1 MSSWTS
7 SESRVISGRVEY
19 FCKRSRQLTVQTVK
33 TRKNPGKRFVT
44 CSKCNVYDFL
54 DDDLPSEYY
63 KELLYEMLQK
73 QKQLKKG
80 VDYEQVINVL
90 AMDKS
95 MLEEELRATNSKLK
109 LYDRCNVF
117 YVMVK
122 SNMYDLYAQMVR
134 YLLQMQVAKQ
144 MQATNACCK
153 CLLKMLTANA
163 CCQAKQIQLQML
175 VANATANAVN
185 AIACNKAN
193 AYCKCLLQ
201 MQ

>member
-63 KELLYEMLQK
+63 KELLYGMLQK

-80 VDYEQVINVL
+80 VNYEQVVNVL

-95 MLEEELRATNSKLK
+95 MLEEELRATESKMK
-109 LYDRCNVF
+109 LY
-117 YVMVK
+117 
-122 SNMYDLYAQMVR
+122 
-134 YLLQMQVAKQ
+134 
-144 MQATNACCK
+144 
-153 CLLKMLTANA
+153 LLKCKLQSK
-163 CCQAKQIQLQML
+163 CKLQML
-175 VANATANAVN
+175 VANACFKCLLQMLAAKQRKCNCKCCKCNSLQQSKCLLQMLVASATTN
-185 AIACNKAN
+185 AIACSKAN